1 MSRRICLVGCGNVG
15 SRHLQAIAKLS
26 FEVEVDIVEP
36 NLESTLLGKKRLD
49 EVDYNSKTHKF
60 SWHKNIEE
68 LEGDSELTIIATT
81 VVGRVDLLINLAERG
96 HRRFLVEKIVCQ
108 SDNEYERLM
117 KKINEFNA
125 KGWVNTNRRYFE
137 TYKKLKEY
145 FKESKII
152 HFSVTASNLSA
163 LATSS
168 IHYMDLFSYFVDDYN
183 ISLNGEFLLNE
194 IFPNK
199 RGNNFVEFA
208 GTIIGSIKNGSTFSM
223 TSLPA
228 TKLPTVIN
236 IIGNDKQIMIN
247 ETNEKLIDLI
257 NPENNNFDFRYEY
270 VSGLTD
276 KIIQDILDNDKC
288 DLTTLENSQILHKE
302 IFKVFNSHIKK
313 ITNKEM
319 EFCPIT

>member
-1 MSRRICLVGCGNVG
+1 MSKRICLVGCGNIG
-15 SRHLQAIAKLS
+15 SRHLQAIAKLP

-36 NLESTLLGKKRLD
+36 DLESILLGKKRLD
-49 EVDYNSKTHKF
+49 EVDYNNKTHKF

-68 LEGDSELTIIATT
+68 LEGNSELTIIATT
-81 VVGRVDLLINLAERG
+81 VVGRVDLLINLAEKG

-108 SDNEYERLM
+108 SDKEYERLM
-117 KKINEFNA
+117 KKINELKV

-137 TYKKLKEY
+137 SYKKLKEY
-145 FKESKII
+145 FKESKNI

-168 IHYMDLFSYFVDDYN
+168 IHFIDLFSYFVNDYN
-183 ISLNGEFLLNE
+183 ISLNEEFLLNE
-194 IFPNK
+194 IFLNK

-208 GTIIGSIKNGSTFSM
+208 GTIIGSVKNGSTFSM

-228 TKLPTVIN
+228 TKLPTIIN
-236 IIGNDKQIMIN
+236 IIGNDKHIMVN
-247 ETNEKLIDLI
+247 ETNEELIDLI
-257 NPENNNFDFRYEY
+257 NPENNNFNFKYEN
-270 VSGLTD
+270 VSGLTN
-276 KIIQDILDNDKC
+276 KIIQDIFENDKC
-288 DLTTLENSQILHKE
+288 DLTTLKNSQILHKE
-302 IFKVFNSHIKK
+302 IFKIFNSHIKK

>member
-15 SRHLQAIAKLS
+15 SRHLQAIAKLP

-36 NLESTLLGKKRLD
+36 NLESILLGKKRLN
-49 EVDYNSKTHKF
+49 EVDYNNETHKF
-60 SWHKNIEE
+60 FWHKNIEE
-68 LEGDSELTIIATT
+68 LQDNFELTIIATT
-81 VVGRVDLLINLAERG
+81 VVGRVDLLLNLAERG

-108 SDNEYERLM
+108 SDKEYERLT
-117 KKINEFNA
+117 KKIKEFDV

-137 TYKKLKEY
+137 SYKKLKEY
-145 FKESKII
+145 FKESKNI

-168 IHYMDLFSYFVDDYN
+168 IHFIDLFSYFVDDYN
-183 ISLNGEFLLNE
+183 INLNGEFLLNE

-208 GTIIGSIKNGSTFSM
+208 GTITGSIKNGSTFSM

-228 TKLPTVIN
+228 TKLPTIIN
-236 IIGNDKQIMIN
+236 IIGNDKHIMIN
-247 ETNEKLIDLI
+247 ETNEELIDLI
-257 NPENNNFDFRYEY
+257 NPENNNFDYRYEN
-270 VSGLTD
+270 VSGLTN
-276 KIIQDILDNDKC
+276 KIIQDILENDTC
-288 DLTTLENSQILHKE
+288 DLTTLEDSQFLHKE
-302 IFKVFNSHIKK
+302 IFKIFNSHIKK
-313 ITNKEM
+313 VTNKEM

>member
-1 MSRRICLVGCGNVG
+1 
-15 SRHLQAIAKLS
+15 
-26 FEVEVDIVEP
+26 
-36 NLESTLLGKKRLD
+36 LESTLLVKKRLD

-117 KKINEFNA
+117 KKINEYNA